1 MAGFLARM
9 SRAALLDTALYEEV
23 EADTHATW

>member
-9 SRAALLDTALYEEV
+9 LRVSLLDRALYEEV
-23 EADTHATW
+23 EADTRTT